1 MCISKFHNFAY
12 FTHEK
17 QLLKFFIYIGKGK
30 MKIIIIIIIIIMI
43 FNYIYIMKV
52 GQHPNLFWC
61 KK

>member
-1 MCISKFHNFAY
+1 MCISKFHNFTY

-30 MKIIIIIIIIIMI
+30 MKIIIIIIIIIIILI

-52 GQHPNLFWC
+52 GQHPNLF
-61 KK
+61 